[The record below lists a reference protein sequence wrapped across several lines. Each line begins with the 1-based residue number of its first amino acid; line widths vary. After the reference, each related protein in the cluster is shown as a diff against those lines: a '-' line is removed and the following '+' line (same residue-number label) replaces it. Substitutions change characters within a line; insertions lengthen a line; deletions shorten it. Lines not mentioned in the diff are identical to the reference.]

1 MQRLSQAASAIGA
14 QLHGADASWRGAAID
29 TRKLAPGQLFIALPG
44 TRVDGH
50 EFVRKAAALGA
61 AGALV
66 SRPVDI
72 DFPQLVVGDVLA
84 AMQALGQAMRQHWGG
99 RIVAVTGSNGKT
111 GVKTMLATILGQ
123 DQPVFATPGNLN
135 NHIGVPPCLLNLQPE
150 QRLAVL
156 EMGASAR
163 GEIAFLAGMAKPDVG
178 IVTLAGDAHL
188 QGFGSRDG
196 VAAGKGEL
204 FAALAAD
211 GVAVINADDPY
222 CPSWQALAA
231 HCTQR
236 LFGRAVDADVR
247 AEEEEHAPLRQ
258 RFVLC
263 MDGQRHPLSLNLPGA
278 HNVMNALAAAAGA
291 AAMGASPAQIVA
303 GLEAVRPVPGRLSA
317 QELPGGVLLI
327 DAPSGATVID
337 DCYNANPGSLQ
348 AAISVLAECP
358 APRHLVLGDMG
369 ELGGDA
375 ERLHADVG
383 AVAADA
389 GIEAL
394 WACGPLSA
402 AAVRRFGERG
412 RHFTDRKTLAEALRA
427 ALCPGASVLVKG
439 SRSAGMDEVVTLL
452 KGEG

>member
-1 MQRLSQAASAIGA
+1 MQRLSQAASWIGA

-135 NHIGVPPCLLNLQPE
+135 NHIGVPLCLLNLQPE

-156 EMGASAR
+156 EMGASAQ
-163 GEIAFLAGMAKPDVG
+163 GEIAMLAALARPDVG

-222 CPSWQALAA
+222 CRSWQALAT
-231 HCTQR
+231 HCAQR
-236 LFGRAVDADVR
+236 LFGRAADADVR

-263 MDGQRHPLSLNLPGA
+263 MDGQRHPVSLNLPGA

-327 DAPSGATVID
+327 DDA
-337 DCYNANPGSLQ
+337 YNANPGSLQ
-348 AAISVLAECP
+348 AAIAVLAECP

-412 RHFTDRKTLAEALRA
+412 RHFTDRKALAEALRE
-427 ALCPGASVLVKG
+427 ALTPGASVLVKG